1 MKLTKNRL
9 RRMILE
15 EMREYLSEQE
25 DAAFDTKAKE
35 VVDAMKQR
43 ILDMGEKVRS
53 TVTGDRNAMIAKAKT
68 LLKAKEDGEL
78 ALTSD
83 QEAQLNSI
91 AGETPE
97 ATA

>member
-1 MKLTKNRL
+1 
-9 RRMILE
+9 
-15 EMREYLSEQE
+15 
-25 DAAFDTKAKE
+25 
-35 VVDAMKQR
+35 
-43 ILDMGEKVRS
+43 
-53 TVTGDRNAMIAKAKT
+53 MIAKAKT

-97 ATA
+97 ATS

>member
-1 MKLTKNRL
+1 VKLTKKRL

-15 EMREYLSEQE
+15 EMGTYLIEQD
-25 DAAFDTKAKE
+25 DAGITAKSKE

-97 ATA
+97 ATS